1 MRRISNTVR
10 FVGLAAL
17 VAASTSCGSVVR
29 DSSSPVYLVI
39 DLLTAS
45 RGAGTPGPQTTNLLS
60 DVITNVTSP
69 SPCTTT
75 VPCPTIFDDIGAVT
89 LRAPLKDIGA
99 NLSPTTNNEV
109 TINRFHIDYIR
120 ADGHNVQ
127 GVDVPYS
134 VDGAMTGT
142 VPAGGNVQLGFEI
155 VRHTAKQESPL
166 VELQTSLNIIVT
178 FARITFYG
186 QDRTGNAVS
195 VTGQIQ
201 VNFGNFGDF

>member
-1 MRRISNTVR
+1 MRTIVR
-10 FVGLAAL
+10 VVGIAAV

-45 RGAGTPGPQTTNLLS
+45 RGASTPGPQTTNLLS
-60 DVITNVTSP
+60 DVITIVTSP
-69 SPCTTT
+69 APCSQQA
-75 VPCPTIFDDIGAVT
+75 PCPTVFDDIGSVT
-89 LRAPLKDIGA
+89 LRAPLKDVGA
-99 NLSPTTNNEV
+99 NLAPTTNNEV

-120 ADGHNVQ
+120 ADGRNVQ

-134 VDGAMTGT
+134 VDGTVTGT
-142 VPAGGNVQLGFEI
+142 VPAAGTVSLAFEI

-166 VELQTSLNIIVT
+166 VELKTNPNVIVT
-178 FARITFYG
+178 NARITFYG
-186 QDRTGNAVS
+186 QDRTGNVVS

>member
-1 MRRISNTVR
+1 MKRISNTVR

-45 RGAGTPGPQTTNLLS
+45 RGAGTPGPQ
-60 DVITNVTSP
+60 
-69 SPCTTT
+69 
-75 VPCPTIFDDIGAVT
+75 T

-166 VELQTSLNIIVT
+166 VELQTSPNIIVT